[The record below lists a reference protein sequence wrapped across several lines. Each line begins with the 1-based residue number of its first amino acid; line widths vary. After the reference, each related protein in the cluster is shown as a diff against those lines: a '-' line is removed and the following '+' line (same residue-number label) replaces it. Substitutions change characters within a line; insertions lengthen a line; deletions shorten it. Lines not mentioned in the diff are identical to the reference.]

1 MFYYEVACGGNS
13 RGTKGIFTYAHSTE
27 LTIGQHVQV
36 LLQNK
41 YAFGFIVKKSAE
53 PSFKT
58 TEIAKVLSEKLTP
71 ESVTTYLELRKL
83 YPLSDAAL
91 TNLFLPPERSKRN
104 KKIAETLHP
113 EPIPTLNPE
122 QLDIL
127 SRINKSSGNVLLHG
141 DTGSGKTR
149 IYTHLANAELLAGR
163 SVFILAPEIGLATFL
178 YKDIVSYFPS
188 AVLYHS
194 KLTKVERSHAWE
206 SVQNSQDPVVIV
218 GPRSA
223 LSLPIKDL
231 GLIIID
237 ESHDQSY
244 RQENSPHVN
253 AKTLASLL
261 AREHS
266 ARVVYGT
273 ATPLVTDIRQAES
286 LGMPI
291 LRLTKQAVD
300 TGKSSSV
307 RVVGYEEPG
316 ERTGGSLLKS
326 SKAIIASALSKN
338 GQSLVLINRRGTAR
352 YVSCASCGHESRC
365 TTCDRL
371 LTYHHDTY
379 ELRCHHCDK
388 RFPVPTICTMCGQSD
403 ITMRSFGSKAVVD
416 ELAKTFPDASIKRFD
431 TDNSKKDHLLASV
444 TELKDGDVQI
454 IVGTQMIAKGLDL
467 PELKSLVVLAGGS
480 TTGYMSEER
489 EFQLLYQVLGRAL
502 RGHQDTQVVVQ
513 ASNPDSKV
521 LQWAVTRDYDSFMR
535 SELEDRKSFNYP
547 PYCYLMLI
555 HIRRKTSKGAHKAAG
570 ELSAELRASYKGIQI
585 SGATPN
591 ANERIGPY
599 YHWHILLK
607 SPKRGT
613 LVRIAESIGT
623 GFSCELDPVD
633 IP

>member
-13 RGTKGIFTYAHSTE
+13 RGAMGIFTYAHSTD

-53 PSFKT
+53 PSFRT
-58 TEIAKVLSEKLTP
+58 TEIVNILSETLTS
-71 ESVTTYLELRKL
+71 EAVATFLELRKL
-83 YPLSDAAL
+83 YPLADTAL
-91 TNLFLPPERSKRN
+91 ANLFLPPEHSKRSM
-104 KKIAETLHP
+104 KVTQSSEP
-113 EPIPTLNPE
+113 EPLPKLNPE
-122 QLDIL
+122 QANIL
-127 SRINKSSGNVLLHG
+127 SLINKSSGNVLLHG

-149 IYTHLANAELLAGR
+149 IYTHLAGAELHAGR

-178 YKDIVSYFPS
+178 YKDIVRYFPS

-206 SVQNSQDPVVIV
+206 VIQNSTDPVVVV

-223 LSLPIKDL
+223 LSLPVKNI
-231 GLIIID
+231 GLIVID

-244 RQENSPHVN
+244 RQENAPHVN

-261 AREHS
+261 AREHT
-266 ARVVYGT
+266 AQVVYGT
-273 ATPLVTDIRQAES
+273 ATPLVADVRQAES

-300 TGKSSSV
+300 TGKTSSV
-307 RVVGYEEPG
+307 RVVGYEVPG

-326 SKAIIASALSKN
+326 SKSVIADAISKG

-388 RFPVPTICTMCGQSD
+388 RFPVPSICTMCGRAD
-403 ITMRSFGSKAVVD
+403 ISMRSFGSKAVVD
-416 ELAKTFPDASIKRFD
+416 ELVKTFPDASIKRFD
-431 TDNSKKDHLLASV
+431 TDTSKKDHLLASV
-444 TELKDGDVQI
+444 NELKGGDVQI

-502 RGHQDTQVVVQ
+502 RGHQNTEVVVQ

-521 LQWAVTRDYDSFMR
+521 LNWAVTRDYESFMK
-535 SELEDRKSFNYP
+535 SELADRKSFNYP
-547 PYCYLMLI
+547 PFCYLMLI
-555 HIRRKTSKGAHKAAG
+555 HVRRKTSKGAQKAAG
-570 ELSAELRASYKGIQI
+570 ELSTKLRASYKGIQI

-591 ANERIGPY
+591 TNERIGPY

-623 GFSCELDPVD
+623 GVSCELDPVD